1 MDSTRRKIIT
11 GAGALAIAGNAPRVA
26 AQAGQAPFPTKPIRV
41 IVGFAPGAAT
51 DISVR
56 IAGEA
61 MAQTLGQPVII
72 ETKAGAGSAIAAEYV
87 AKSPPDGYT
96 LFQCTSGG
104 VSVLPAVEPKTP
116 YRPESFTYICRLITA
131 SQVLALNPKLPIRNM
146 AEFIAYARANPPETL
161 KSGTA
166 GPGGVPDLITALL
179 GLEIGV
185 KILRVPYKGSAAN
198 INAVLSGEVDFAI
211 LSPSTVLP
219 LAQAGRVR
227 MLAVTGPQREKSWP
241 DVPTMAE
248 SGLPAVT
255 VENYF
260 GLIGPANMPAPV
272 VERLRNAAVAALRTP
287 QVIEGF
293 KKNNLEPAPLVGDD
307 FKRLALREYETW
319 SKVARNA
326 NIKLE

>member
-1 MDSTRRKIIT
+1 MDSKRRQLIAT
-11 GAGALAIAGNAPRVA
+11 AGALALAGTAPAR
-26 AQAGQAPFPTKPIRV
+26 AQGAFPTRPIRV
-41 IVGFAPGAAT
+41 IVGFLPGAAT

-56 IAGEA
+56 IAAEV
-61 MAQTLGQPVII
+61 MSQSLGQQVII
-72 ETKAGAGSAIAAEYV
+72 ETKAGAGSAIAADYV
-87 AKSPPDGYT
+87 AKSPPDGHT

-131 SQVLALNPKLPIRNM
+131 SQVIALNPKLPIRNM
-146 AEFIAYARANPPETL
+146 AEFIAYARNNPPETL

-166 GPGGVPDLITALL
+166 GPGGVPDLTTALL
-179 GLEIGV
+179 GLEIGA

-227 MLAVTGPQREKSWP
+227 MLAVTGPQREAAWP

-248 SGLPAVT
+248 VGLPAVT

-272 VERLRNAAVAALRTP
+272 VERLRAATVAALRHP
-287 QVIEGF
+287 AVIEGY
-293 KKNNLEPAPLVGDD
+293 KKYNLEPAPLVGDD
-307 FKRLALREYETW
+307 FKRLAQREYETW
-319 SKVARNA
+319 SRVARNA
-326 NIKLE
+326 NIKAE

>member
-1 MDSTRRKIIT
+1 MQNNRRKLVV
-11 GAGALAIAGNAPRVA
+11 GAASALTLGSLGRTVGA
-26 AQAGQAPFPTKPIRV
+26 QGQPFPTRPIR
-41 IVGFAPGAAT
+41 IYVGFLPGAAT

-56 IAGEA
+56 IAGEV
-61 MAQTLGQPVII
+61 MSQMLGQPVLI
-72 ETKAGAGSAIAAEYV
+72 ETKAGAGSAIAADFV

-104 VSVLPAVEPKTP
+104 VSVLPAVEAKTP

-131 SQVLALNPKLPIRNM
+131 SQVLALNPRLPINNM
-146 AEFIAYARANPPETL
+146 ADFIAYARAHPPETL

-166 GPGGVPDLITALL
+166 GPGGVPDLTTALL
-179 GLEIGV
+179 GLEIGA
-185 KILRVPYKGSAAN
+185 KLMRVPYKGSAAN
-198 INAVLSGEVDFAI
+198 INAVLSGEVDFAF

-219 LAQAGRVR
+219 LAQAGRVK
-227 MLAVTGPQREKSWP
+227 MLAVTSPKREKLWP

-260 GLIGPANMPAPV
+260 GIIGPAGMPAPI
-272 VERLRNAAVAALRTP
+272 VERLRNAAVAALKHP
-287 QVIEGF
+287 QVIEQY
-293 KKNNLEPAPLVGDD
+293 KKHNLEPAPLVGDD
-307 FKRLALREYETW
+307 FKKLAQHEYEQW
-319 SKVARNA
+319 AKVARNA

>member
-1 MDSTRRKIIT
+1 MQASRRKIL
-11 GAGALAIAGNAPRVA
+11 AGAVGATTLATFGLHQSAR
-26 AQAGQAPFPTKPIRV
+26 AQTFPTKPIR
-41 IVGFAPGAAT
+41 IYVGFLPGAAT

-56 IAGEA
+56 IAAEA
-61 MAQTLGQPVII
+61 MAQTLGQPII
-72 ETKAGAGSAIAAEYV
+72 VETKAGAGSMIAADYV
-87 AKSPPDGYT
+87 AKSAPDGYT

-131 SQVLALNPKLPIRNM
+131 SQVLALNPKLPINTM

-166 GPGGVPDLITALL
+166 GPGGVPDLTTALL
-179 GLEIGV
+179 ALEIGA
-185 KILRVPYKGSAAN
+185 KIMRVPYKGSAGN
-198 INAVLSGEVDFAI
+198 INAVLSGEVDFAF
-211 LSPSTVLP
+211 LSPSTALP
-219 LAQAGRVR
+219 LAKAGRVK
-227 MLAVTGPQREKSWP
+227 MIAVTSPQREKLWP

-260 GLIGPANMPAPV
+260 GIIGPAGMPANV
-272 VERLRNAAVAALRTP
+272 VDRLRNAAVAALKNPT
-287 QVIEGF
+287 VIEQY
-293 KKNNLEPAPLVGDD
+293 KKFNIEPAPLVGDD
-307 FKRLALREYETW
+307 FKKLAQREYEQW
-319 SKVARNA
+319 ARVAKNV